1 MTYIVRSS
9 PLAATR
15 TDWLEHCIVAY
26 YGKAESSICEISVG
40 FKHGDRQIMEKYKTE
55 KRSRCKNE
63 VSIK

>member
-15 TDWLEHCIVAY
+15 TDRLEHYIVAY

-40 FKHGDRQIMEKYKTE
+40 FKHGDRQNIEKHE
-55 KRSRCKNE
+55 RGENR
-63 VSIK
+63 